1 GKFTIT
7 GTPCRHGP
15 PDMDRGPVTGF
26 VISWS
31 EAPEDVLYVSGD
43 TVWFEGTTEVARH
56 FKIRT
61 AILFMGAAR
70 VPEITPHPLTMT
82 ASDGIAA
89 ARAFP
94 DATIIPLHYEG
105 WAHFSESREV
115 ISTAFRAAGLER
127 RLGWPEPGREIR
139 L

>member
-1 GKFTIT
+1 
-7 GTPCRHGP
+7 
-15 PDMDRGPVTGF
+15 MDRGPVTGF

-89 ARAFP
+89 A
-94 DATIIPLHYEG
+94 G
-105 WAHFSESREV
+105 
-115 ISTAFRAAGLER
+115 ISGCYDHSTSLR
-127 RLGWPEPGREIR
+127 RLGTFLRIA
-139 L
+139 